1 MLPYKVK
8 VSQTKNKINSQ
19 CRFFFAQLNKNKL
32 MPRREKKHKIGFFVL
47 LIKPLKSQRRM

>member
-1 MLPYKVK
+1 MFPYKVK

-32 MPRREKKHKIGFFVL
+32 MPRREKKNTKLDFSFY
-47 LIKPLKSQRRM
+47 